1 MITYLYRTNTTFGEV
16 NDMNEA
22 RCALDVLENSKSE
35 DGGGRKD
42 RACIEVTD
50 SGEHHDGL
58 ALTIQAYVEGT
69 PVMDKWKDKLPKKM
83 YKSWFDICHMYL
95 SPRQGRELIE
105 AIQHALDMRKYD
117 DENEEE
123 DNGL

>member
-35 DGGGRKD
+35 SSGDRQG
-42 RACIEVTD
+42 RACIEVAD

-58 ALTIQAYVEGT
+58 ALTIQAYVEDT
-69 PVMDKWKDKLPKKM
+69 PITAKWKDKVAKKM
-83 YKSWFDICHMYL
+83 NKSYFDICHMYL

-105 AIQHALDMRKYD
+105 AIQHALEMRKYD

-123 DNGL
+123 DNG